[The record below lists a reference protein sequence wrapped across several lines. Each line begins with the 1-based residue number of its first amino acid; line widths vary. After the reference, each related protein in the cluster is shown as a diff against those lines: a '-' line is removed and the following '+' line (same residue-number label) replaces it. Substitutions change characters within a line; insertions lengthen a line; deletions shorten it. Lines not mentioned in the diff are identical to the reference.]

1 MAIESVKSNLLT
13 FFKKNIR
20 IIVFAFIILL
30 LLTVPVLAWPGKQMF
45 RDLCNNWVDTIFSGG
60 LTDSVTDIILTNPA
74 TKFPSAWSVMVNVYN
89 NTILPIAFALLS
101 LYLVINIVQ
110 QSIKLDQLTVQQFIK
125 PLLLYLA
132 AFIVM
137 KYGMSILLKLI
148 NVGQY
153 IVESMSFT
161 SSDAMDRMLATA
173 HERVNDAVT
182 GIPSG
187 IAMTVELFLPYA
199 AALILSLAIKIV
211 CYTRIFELYLKTMFA
226 PLGMG
231 DLITK
236 GLDSNGLR
244 FFKNYFATCLQGAV
258 IVGISV
264 IYSSIIGSLISANT
278 ETSIVGMAGTA
289 LVMGFAALSMMMK
302 AGSLAKEVL
311 GS

>member
-1 MAIESVKSNLLT
+1 MTIKLVKSNL
-13 FFKKNIR
+13 KKNSK
-20 IIVFAFIILL
+20 IIIFALIALL
-30 LLTVPVLAWPGKQMF
+30 LFTVPVFAAPGKTMF
-45 RDLCNNWVDTIFSGG
+45 RNLCNDWVDTIFSGG
-60 LTDSVTDIILTNPA
+60 LTDSVTDIILTNPSE
-74 TKFPSAWSVMVNVYN
+74 KFPDAWTVMTDVYN
-89 NTILPIAFALLS
+89 DVVLPIAFALLS

-125 PLLLYLA
+125 PLLLYIV

-137 KYGMSILLKLI
+137 NHGMDILLKLI
-148 NVGQY
+148 DIGQS
-153 IVESMSFT
+153 IVDSMSFT
-161 SSDAMDRMLATA
+161 SSDAMDEMLTTA
-173 HERVNDAVT
+173 HSKVNTEVT

-187 IAMTVELFLPYA
+187 IAMTVQLFLPYA

-311 GS
+311 GM